1 MPARDEKPTREEK
14 KAETRRKLLDAAAA
28 LVATRGAMATSL
40 DAIAE
45 KAGLTKG
52 AVYSN
57 FESKE
62 DLLFALVEEASL
74 PVFDPHELFD
84 PERTLADNLEELG
97 RRLAEELTTV
107 SPRDWQLA
115 VEMLHLAQRNPRAR
129 RKLAESDREG
139 RDHGNAALTE
149 MAEAQ
154 GEDLPMAAEELNVVL
169 NALALGLALQR
180 GIDPDAVPDEVF
192 PKAFRLLAGA
202 DGATTG
208 GSPSSRP
215 RGRR

>member
-1 MPARDEKPTREEK
+1 MPTREEK
-14 KAETRRKLLDAAAA
+14 KAATRRKLLDAAAA
-28 LVATRGAMATSL
+28 LVASRGAMATSL
-40 DAIAE
+40 DAIAD

-57 FESKE
+57 FASKE

-84 PERTLADNLEELG
+84 RDRSLADNLEQLG

-107 SPRDWQLA
+107 SPHDWQLV
-115 VEMLHLAQRNPRAR
+115 VEILHFAQRNPRAR
-129 RKLAESDREG
+129 RKLAATDQEG
-139 RDHGNAALTE
+139 RDEATIALTE
-149 MAEAQ
+149 MAQAR
-154 GEDLPMAAEELNVVL
+154 GEDLPMPPEQLNVVL

-180 GIDPDAVPDEVF
+180 GIDPNAVPDELF
-192 PKAFRLLAGA
+192 PTAFRLLAGSE
-202 DGATTG
+202 GATTG

>member
-1 MPARDEKPTREEK
+1 MSTREEK
-14 KAETRRKLLDAAAA
+14 KAQTRRKLLDAAAT
-28 LVATRGAMATSL
+28 LVASRGAMATSL

-57 FESKE
+57 FASKE
-62 DLLFALVEEASL
+62 DLLFALVDEASL

-84 PERTLADNLEELG
+84 PDRTLADNLEQLG

-115 VEMLHLAQRNPRAR
+115 VEILHFAHRNPRAR

-139 RDHGNAALTE
+139 RESGNAALTE
-149 MAEAQ
+149 MVEAR
-154 GEDLPMAAEELNVVL
+154 GEDLPMPAEQLNVVL

-180 GIDPDAVPDEVF
+180 GIDPSAVPDELF
-192 PKAFRLLAGA
+192 PKAFRLLAGSDDA
-202 DGATTG
+202 TG

>member
-1 MPARDEKPTREEK
+1 MPTREEK

-28 LVATRGAMATSL
+28 LVASRGAMATSL
-40 DAIAE
+40 DAIAD

-57 FESKE
+57 FASKE
-62 DLLFALVEEASL
+62 DLLFALVDEAGL
-74 PVFDPHELFD
+74 PVFDPHELFHPD
-84 PERTLADNLEELG
+84 RTLADNLERLG

-107 SPRDWQLA
+107 SARDWQLA
-115 VEMLHLAQRNPRAR
+115 VEILHFAQRNPRAR
-129 RKLAESDREG
+129 RKLAETDREG
-139 RDHGNAALTE
+139 RDEGNAALVE
-149 MAEAQ
+149 LAQ
-154 GEDLPMAAEELNVVL
+154 ARGEDLPMPPEQLNVVL

-180 GIDPDAVPDEVF
+180 GIDADSVPDELF

-202 DGATTG
+202 DEATTG
-208 GSPSSRP
+208 GSPSSRR